1 MKYLGIDYGES
12 KVGLAIGDDES
23 HLALPYKIIRNSGW
37 EKLFSDLADI
47 IKAENIE
54 AIIVGLPLNIQAQ
67 DTQQTASTRKFFE
80 RLKELN
86 SDLTI
91 EFHDERFTSQEAQ
104 KLGAGQQDDD
114 VASMLMLQNYL
125 DANL

>member
-1 MKYLGIDYGES
+1 MKYLGIDYGEA
-12 KVGLAIGDDES
+12 KVGLALGDDES
-23 HLALPYKIIRNSGW
+23 HLALPYKIIKNSGW

-54 AIIVGLPLNIQAQ
+54 IVVVGLPLNIKAE
-67 DTQQTASTRKFFE
+67 DTKQTVSTRKFFD
-80 RLKELN
+80 RLKELHP
-86 SDLTI
+86 DLAV
-91 EFHDERFTSQEAQ
+91 EFHDERFTSREAQ
-104 KLGAGQQDDD
+104 KLGTGQRDDD